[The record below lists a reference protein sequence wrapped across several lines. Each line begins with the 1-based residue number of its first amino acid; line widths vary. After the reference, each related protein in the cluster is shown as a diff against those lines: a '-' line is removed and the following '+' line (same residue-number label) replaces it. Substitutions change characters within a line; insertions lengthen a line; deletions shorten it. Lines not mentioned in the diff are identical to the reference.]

1 MDLEPLNTSLMTGRV
16 AIAAVALSHTLFA
29 TFIVGT
35 TLLAAITATL
45 AYRIPSAWYGR
56 LAHMMAFAL
65 VLSTATISFLGVS
78 LVFALNIF
86 WPKFWHHLFS
96 IMFWPFLLEAGFF
109 FGEAVS
115 VYAWYYLWTWSKQSS
130 SKRRWHLSFIWLGA
144 ASALIAMVMIDITA
158 SFMLTPASL
167 TPWWSRVFN
176 PSFIVL
182 DVHRWFGNLVW
193 AGFALAA
200 LCGIGWLRTRQ
211 AEEQAYFRKAAT
223 YCFAF
228 GFGALLIM
236 PLSGF
241 EYLLTLRYTHP
252 QVFHTLMLG
261 ERSPL
266 FDLVALLYGGLVT
279 VGVFYIYRT
288 VRESDFSSSFLR
300 AFFLPALLVLAG
312 ATVVAGMP
320 YHLQHI
326 PFMHYLTDAAINP
339 LGKMQ
344 PNKYVALV
352 TLVIFGLASFL
363 FLLLSRGSVLAR
375 DPALHRDRLSPTL
388 LLALATLSI
397 LIYVAMG
404 WTRETARAANGYLIY
419 EQMKLVDEAPTYGGI
434 ENAAR

>member
-1 MDLEPLNTSLMTGRV
+1 
-16 AIAAVALSHTLFA
+16 
-29 TFIVGT
+29 
-35 TLLAAITATL
+35 
-45 AYRIPSAWYGR
+45 
-56 LAHMMAFAL
+56 
-65 VLSTATISFLGVS
+65 
-78 LVFALNIF
+78 
-86 WPKFWHHLFS
+86 
-96 IMFWPFLLEAGFF
+96 
-109 FGEAVS
+109 
-115 VYAWYYLWTWSKQSS
+115 
-130 SKRRWHLSFIWLGA
+130 
-144 ASALIAMVMIDITA
+144 
-158 SFMLTPASL
+158 
-167 TPWWSRVFN
+167 
-176 PSFIVL
+176 
-182 DVHRWFGNLVW
+182 
-193 AGFALAA
+193 
-200 LCGIGWLRTRQ
+200 
-211 AEEQAYFRKAAT
+211 
-223 YCFAF
+223 
-228 GFGALLIM
+228 
-236 PLSGF
+236 
-241 EYLLTLRYTHP
+241 
-252 QVFHTLMLG
+252 MLG

-288 VRESDFSSSFLR
+288 VRESDSSSSFLR
-300 AFFLPALLVLAG
+300 AFFLPAFLVLAG

-326 PFMHYLTDAAINP
+326 PFMHYLTDVAINP

-419 EQMKLVDEAPTYGGI
+419 EQMKLVDEAPTYRGI